1 MRKLADTPIS
11 LRLTGAIWLMLL
23 FAWGG
28 MIVWET
34 RVNRE
39 TAIDQAQDFA
49 RSIHEMTMA
58 GLTGMMI
65 TGTVGQREVF
75 LDQIKQLSV
84 IKDLEVIR
92 GEGVSRQYG
101 PGNRPIPQLDA
112 DEREALERRAEV
124 LRVERDPLAGEYL
137 RVVMPALASEN
148 YLGKNCIACHQVP
161 AGTPLGLVSMKV
173 SLDKVN
179 AAVDTFMWKS
189 IVSALVVSL
198 PLIAF
203 VVFFVR
209 RFVVGPLT
217 EMNASLAEIAK
228 GEGDL
233 TRRLQVAGRDEIGQ
247 TAATFNAMLATIAQ
261 LVRQVG
267 ESAGQVTSSARQLS
281 SGAVQVADGSRRQ
294 NEHSGQVA
302 AAVENVAEGIASV
315 AASAERVHGRSQE
328 SLRRSGEGAQ
338 TLVRLVAEVDQA
350 EAAVRQMAD
359 SVEHF
364 VDSSTSITTMTQE
377 VREIAEQTNLL
388 ALNAAIEAARAGES
402 GRGFAVVADEV
413 RKLAE
418 RTAQSTGEIS
428 TTIDAIVLE
437 TERAVQGMHTLS
449 QRMGEGVG
457 SARTAGEVLATM
469 DTNAALTLERIRQIA
484 ESTREQSAASNEI
497 VSMVE
502 SIASGSSAIAQS
514 AGRNAGQAQS
524 LQRLSGELQSML
536 ARFKV

>member
-101 PGNRPIPQLDA
+101 PGNRPIPQLDV
-112 DEREALERRAEV
+112 DEREALENRAEV
-124 LRVERDPLAGEYL
+124 LRVERDPVAGEYL

-267 ESAGQVTSSARQLS
+267 ESAGQVTGSARQLS
-281 SGAVQVADGSRRQ
+281 SGAVRVADGSRRQ
-294 NEHSGQVA
+294 NEHSLQVA
-302 AAVENVAEGIASV
+302 AAVESVAAGIASV

-388 ALNAAIEAARAGES
+388 ALNAAIEAARAGEQ

-418 RTAQSTGEIS
+418 RTG
-428 TTIDAIVLE
+428 
-437 TERAVQGMHTLS
+437 
-449 QRMGEGVG
+449 
-457 SARTAGEVLATM
+457 
-469 DTNAALTLERIRQIA
+469 N
-484 ESTREQSAASNEI
+484 STREITDTIGVMRDGAQAASSAMMNAVEQVTASVSRASGACDMIRKIGEGSREAVGMVSEITDAIHEQSASSTSVAQS
-497 VSMVE
+497 VE
-502 SIASGSSAIAQS
+502 RIAQMAEQSTAAAQGS
-514 AGRNAGQAQS
+514 ADTAQQLNS
-524 LQRLSGELQSML
+524 LAQEMRMITDQYKL
-536 ARFKV
+536 